1 MRTRF
6 VAGLLSLL
14 LFHLFSPVVMG
25 DHLPELYITGVWARP
40 TASAEMS
47 PGTPADPASVSAAY
61 LTIENASE
69 EVVTLV
75 SASTPAADSVEI
87 HETQMGTDDVM
98 RMRPVEN
105 GITIEPGAQAVLE
118 PGGYHIMLRDLQNEL
133 LPGEAFSL
141 LLTFEAGNG
150 TLFEMLIGV
159 PVLEEMPEASP
170 IVITDA
176 WARPAVMGDAGGISA
191 VYLTLHNR
199 GETDDAVIAAQ
210 TSAADV
216 VELHTMTIGAG
227 DVMQMRP
234 IEALAIPT
242 GEMAVLEPG
251 GDHVMLIDLQRDL
264 VVTEAIVITLVFESG
279 REQMIAVP
287 VRDPLTEEMGHN
299 RN

>member
-1 MRTRF
+1 MRKSL

-14 LFHLFSPVVMG
+14 LFHLFSPVVVG
-25 DHLPELYITGVWARP
+25 EHLPEVYITGVWARP
-40 TASAEMS
+40 TASAEML
-47 PGTPADPASVSAAY
+47 PGTPADRASVSAAY
-61 LTIENASE
+61 LTIENASA
-69 EVVTLV
+69 EVVTLI
-75 SASTPAADSVEI
+75 SASTPAADNVEI
-87 HETQMGTDDVM
+87 HETQIGASDVM

-105 GITIEPGAQAVLE
+105 GIHIDPGTQAVLE
-118 PGGYHIMLRDLQNEL
+118 PGGYHIMLRDLENEL
-133 LPGEAFSL
+133 HTGEAFSL
-141 LLTFEAGNG
+141 LLAFEAGDG
-150 TLFEMLIGV
+150 LLFEMLIGV
-159 PVLEEMPEASP
+159 PVLEAVPEASP

-176 WARPAVMGDAGGISA
+176 WARPAVMGAAGGISA
-191 VYLTLHNR
+191 AYLTLRNR

-210 TSAADV
+210 TRAADV

-287 VRDPLTEEMGHN
+287 VRDPLTENMGHN
-299 RN
+299 HG